1 LDEFRIPSSWFAE
14 TFGPDKGAEFDKLYA
29 DQHALFKFMTLRG
42 FELSAGNKG
51 SVHTSP
57 SKDMSAPK
65 PAPAA
70 PPASLKPIPEIQMF
84 SIQAAGVRNADWTDS
99 FIYLDGK
106 FRFFG
111 KQAYSSGDPVRI
123 RVADPCAAKGATPG
137 GKVIYKVDP
146 VYPDEARQ
154 KKIRGSVRMLVT
166 VATDGS
172 VKNIQIASGSPLL
185 VDAAKQAVMQWR
197 YSPFMNCGQPV
208 EMRTVEELTFPPD

>member
-106 FRFFG
+106 LTPLG
-111 KQAYSSGDPVRI
+111 TLSESALPTPVRQRGRRPAVKSFTKWTLFI
-123 RVADPCAAKGATPG
+123 LMKPG
-137 GKVIYKVDP
+137 
-146 VYPDEARQ
+146 R
-154 KKIRGSVRMLVT
+154 KKSEDR
-166 VATDGS
+166 
-172 VKNIQIASGSPLL
+172 
-185 VDAAKQAVMQWR
+185 
-197 YSPFMNCGQPV
+197 
-208 EMRTVEELTFPPD
+208 